1 LSAATSRIRRDRRP
15 ADWKR
20 VDEIQDALSERDRG
34 IAEKA
39 GGVITEEEYRKDYW
53 RGLD

>member
-1 LSAATSRIRRDRRP
+1 VTSRIRRDRRP

-20 VDEIQDALSERDRG
+20 VDEFQAALPERNRS
-34 IAEKA
+34 IEEKA

>member
-1 LSAATSRIRRDRRP
+1 VTARIRRESRTADR
-15 ADWKR
+15 KL
-20 VDEIQDALSERDRG
+20 VDEFQDALPEKDRG

-39 GGVITEEEYRKDYW
+39 GGVITEEDYRKDYW